1 MISHKLRLTLL
12 LSAIFSIALLGQP
25 AVRAVAAEPWVIIQP
40 DALAWA
46 PFAGLPPGTE
56 VAALYGD
63 FSKAEPYGVR
73 VKFPAGY
80 EVANHSHPTAE
91 SITVVSGK
99 LFMAFGEHGNPGRSG
114 AMALIP
120 GSIMILQAGAYH
132 HLWAEADTVVEIHST
147 GPFGVTL
154 AK

>member
-91 SITVVSGK
+91 LITVVSGK
-99 LFMAFGEHGNPGRSG
+99 LFMAFGEHGNLPCLLSSGRSWRIECG
-114 AMALIP
+114 IVLAGQGDRFAAASPTLTGLRALP
-120 GSIMILQAGAYH
+120 LS
-132 HLWAEADTVVEIHST
+132 
-147 GPFGVTL
+147 FRR
-154 AK
+154 